1 MAIKDTSRKPFI
13 EDNNDNISIGLD
25 LPIRKGNDKQGY
37 FATTPTTI
45 ESVKVNIRN
54 LLNTYQGERLMQPAL
69 GINLR
74 KYLFNQITEETILGI
89 QDDILDT
96 FTTWL
101 PFVEVRDIQVLT
113 ENNQNNISNI
123 IRINIVFNITQDPN
137 TLDSVQVSI
146 PLGEEWTSTGVG
158 EY

>member
-25 LPIRKGNDKQGY
+25 LPIRKSNGKEGY
-37 FATTPTTI
+37 FASTSTTL
-45 ESVKVNIRN
+45 EAVKVNIRN

-69 GINLR
+69 GINLI

-146 PLGEEWTSTGVG
+146 PLGEE
-158 EY
+158 